1 MRILH
6 VASAENTK
14 LRRIIASED
23 AHHGHDVAFNQ
34 TVNGGNTIDVEA
46 VAILHDGRVATG
58 VDGTDDGI
66 LNFQARGLQEVV
78 PGKVFIDFSNGFYR
92 QGQWVASGD
101 DGEFIVVTTVDGTQL
116 DEAVICSTFAVC
128 AHLVADR
135 QIGRHRISIK
145 VKNDASG
152 FVLHIHIAA
161 VDEGDHTFHAGIFV
175 GFKGMGFG
183 DGDRLMDGVSGCGDS
198 TVGIA

>member
-1 MRILH
+1 M
-6 VASAENTK
+6 
-14 LRRIIASED
+14 ASED

-66 LNFQARGLQEVV
+66 LNFQTRGLQEIV
-78 PGKVFIDFSNGFYR
+78 PGKVFIDFSNGLYR
-92 QGQWVASGD
+92 QRKWVAGGE
-101 DGEFIVVTTVDGTQL
+101 DGEFVVVATIDCTQL
-116 DEAVICSTFAVC
+116 NEAVICSTFAVGT
-128 AHLVADR
+128 HLVANR
-135 QIGRHRISIK
+135 QIGRHRIIIK
-145 VKNDASG
+145 VKDNASG

-183 DGDRLMDGVSGCGDS
+183 DSDRLMDGVSGCGDS